1 LHYVN
6 EYFVNL
12 NYFYQ
17 ILNSYYYVIINA
29 FVEVCNRAY
38 MNSNKLVGFIRRQ
51 RLKYLVIVL
60 DSISYLTYLLVNINN

>member
-1 LHYVN
+1 MTSTKY
-6 EYFVNL
+6 L
-12 NYFYQ
+12 N
-17 ILNSYYYVIINA
+17 NYYVIINA

-38 MNSNKLVGFIRRQ
+38 MYSKLVGFIWRQ